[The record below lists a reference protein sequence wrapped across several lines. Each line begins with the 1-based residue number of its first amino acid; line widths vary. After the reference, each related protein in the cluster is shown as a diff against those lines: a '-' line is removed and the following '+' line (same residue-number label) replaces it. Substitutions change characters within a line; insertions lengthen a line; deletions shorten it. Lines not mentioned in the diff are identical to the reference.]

1 MTLKRAQN
9 KSMPKDI
16 NSINFIITIKGI
28 VKIESEKKQ
37 TNKQNKNQTKQ
48 PSERT
53 SNDNNSDNNIVYVFD
68 NYGKEF
74 NILHL
79 LVQFCCRQ

>member
-16 NSINFIITIKGI
+16 NSINFIINIKGI

-37 TNKQNKNQTKQ
+37 TNKQTKQ
-48 PSERT
+48 KRNKTAKRAYE
-53 SNDNNSDNNIVYVFD
+53 
-68 NYGKEF
+68 
-74 NILHL
+74 
-79 LVQFCCRQ
+79 Q